1 VRGEDTIA
9 VPAWRV
15 ELLLEDLGVIE
26 DWLLH
31 AGDETLA
38 ELADFACYRP
48 YGRVVAELI
57 DELGWHQV
65 ALRRLLPTR
74 TGQR

>member
-9 VPAWRV
+9 VPTWRV
-15 ELLLEDLGVIE
+15 ELLLHHLGVIE

-31 AGDETLA
+31 ASDETLA
-38 ELADFACYRP
+38 ELADFACHEP
-48 YGRVVAELI
+48 YGPAVAELI

-65 ALRRLLPTR
+65 ALRRLLPTG